1 MGSIMPTLL
10 AQKVSSQIKRGKKVV
25 PTQLAREVGYAP
37 SSAARITQITDTKSY
52 KIAFAL
58 ETKEIVD
65 KIDRDIARTQE
76 AMNAKNLR
84 KEEYKTLVQSLDTL
98 IKNKQLLSGGSTAN
112 VAIKVAISEHIA
124 GKYDKTSQAEGV
136 AHEGNGSTEP

>member
-1 MGSIMPTLL
+1 M
-10 AQKVSSQIKRGKKVV
+10 

-37 SSAARITQITDTKSY
+37 SSANRITQITNTKSY

-58 ETKEIVD
+58 ENKEIVD
-65 KIDRDIARTQE
+65 KIDRDISRYQE
-76 AMNAKNLR
+76 ALASKNLSR
-84 KEEYKTLVQSLDTL
+84 EKAKDIVSAMDTL

-124 GKYDKTSQAEGV
+124 GKYDKSPSYDVE
-136 AHEGNGSTEP
+136 NGSTEPNK